1 MAKHYFILKYSVE
14 LEQIQREI
22 INWFKNRQ
30 YEVEFKKF
38 DRQYF
43 IQAKKT
49 HPLRTLLG
57 ANLAFKISVY
67 ESPRPSNDG
76 EMIIET
82 SIGKWVSNIAG
93 AGFASLFMGGIPFF
107 TGIANAGWA
116 LILEKELIWHLKT
129 TLVLT
134 PVPTSAE
141 ESVSSNYPNPQD
153 LKTTQETIIDVT
165 AQPLSTARDK
175 AEAAVAEDLSKL
187 QQALNV
193 GIIDRV
199 TFNKKR
205 DKLEEKIDRHE
216 AEFLIEERLERLQK
230 AFSDGILDTLEY
242 EKKIQEIQDLVETEI
257 IKKRTLKRKNERRKK
272 LKEALENGILT
283 EAEYVQKLEE
293 LNEP

>member
-1 MAKHYFILKYSVE
+1 MAKNYFILHDGVDLDKIE
-14 LEQIQREI
+14 REI

-30 YEVEFKKF
+30 YEVEFKRF

-49 HPLRTLLG
+49 NPLRTLLG

-67 ESPRPSNDG
+67 QSPRPSNDR
-76 EMIIET
+76 EIIIET

-116 LILEKELIWHLKT
+116 LILEQELMWHLKT

-134 PVPTSAE
+134 PVATSAT
-141 ESVSSNYPNPQD
+141 ESASSEAPNTPHPSPS
-153 LKTTQETIIDVT
+153 ETIIDV
-165 AQPLSTARDK
+165 QPLTTAREK
-175 AEAAVAEDLSKL
+175 AEAAVAEDLNKL
-187 QQALNV
+187 QQALNA

-205 DKLEEKIDRHE
+205 DKLDEKIDRYE
-216 AEFLIEERLERLQK
+216 AEFLIEERLEKLQK

-242 EKKIQEIQDLVETEI
+242 EKKIQEIQDSVETEI
-257 IKKRTLKRKNERRKK
+257 IKKRSTKRKNDRRQK

-283 EAEYVQKLEE
+283 QAEYSQKLEE